1 MCFLNSES
9 VTNKNEICY
18 KNVTNLNMKQIEKKI
33 VSFSNMCKVILIA
46 TRYEYLSAGIVL
58 WWSKEDFN
66 NFRQNY
72 LIEKNQLCNKIN

>member
-1 MCFLNSES
+1 
-9 VTNKNEICY
+9 
-18 KNVTNLNMKQIEKKI
+18 
-33 VSFSNMCKVILIA
+33 MCKVILIA